1 MGTLTR
7 RQFLKAVGQGGMAV
21 AGTGLFVPGSTW
33 AQGSFAG
40 QSIVHWSLLN
50 PEGKSLREVALK
62 EILGKFKERTG
73 ITVTVQT
80 MPWQELGTKLIA
92 AVQAGNPPDSSRVN
106 IYTLKMVLKAEAL
119 VNLDPYLK
127 KTFSDAERK
136 DFIVDFT
143 PPVIVNGSKWSM
155 QIEMTPKALFVRKD
169 WLAKAGMKA
178 PRTWTELVE
187 VGKAM
192 TGGGKWGY
200 MFNGSKT
207 QLNQVET
214 IFQPHI
220 HGRGGRVLDASDK
233 GAFNDEASV
242 KAYQFLSDCVHKHKI
257 TPPQVIAMTYDE
269 VTDAFKAGR
278 VGMIQEG
285 SHRFS
290 DIAKAIGPENLELA
304 KVPSDDPLRPSPT
317 IITGWGMGIPRG
329 SKHPDA
335 AWEYI
340 RYYIGAEAQ
349 EINARVAGSLPTRK
363 STLERP
369 FFQSKEAAYMRWWMD
384 YSAERGEIIINVPTF
399 TQLNE
404 VMVDALQQVLNSPSA
419 NVKQVLDEAVKR
431 YNQVLQA

>member
-21 AGTGLFVPGSTW
+21 AGAGLLAPASAW
-33 AQGSFAG
+33 AQGSLAG
-40 QSIVHWSLLN
+40 QSIIHWSLLN

-62 EILGKFKERTG
+62 EILGKFKERAG

-106 IYTLKMVLKAEAL
+106 IYTLKMVLKADAL

-363 STLERP
+363 STLDRP

-431 YNQVLQA
+431 YNQLLQA

>member
-7 RQFLKAVGQGGMAV
+7 RQFLKAVGQGSMAM
-21 AGTGLFVPGSTW
+21 AGGQFLAPASTW
-33 AQGSFAG
+33 AQGSLAG
-40 QSIVHWSLLN
+40 QSIIHWSLLN

-106 IYTLKMVLKAEAL
+106 IYTLRMVLKAEAL

-143 PPVIVNGSKWSM
+143 PPVIVSGSKWSM

-363 STLERP
+363 STLDRP

-384 YSAERGEIIINVPTF
+384 YAAERGEIIINVPTF

-431 YNQVLQA
+431 YNQLLQA